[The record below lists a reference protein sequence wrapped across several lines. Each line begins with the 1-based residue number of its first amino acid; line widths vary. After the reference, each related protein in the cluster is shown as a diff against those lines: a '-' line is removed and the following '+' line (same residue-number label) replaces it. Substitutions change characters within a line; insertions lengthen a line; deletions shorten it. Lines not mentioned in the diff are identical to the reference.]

1 MEPELAAAWAVEPA
15 VLAGALLAL
24 GLFAQ
29 GFVRL
34 RRRGRRDHAP
44 VWRAVLFVLATTL
57 AVLALVSPLDAIGE
71 EELLSAHMLQHV
83 VIGDLVAALVVV
95 SLRGPLLFFL
105 LPPAALR
112 AVGRRRAVRGTLAF
126 LLRPQVSLGIWL
138 ATFAA
143 WHVPAA
149 YDSALGNPLV
159 HDLEHVTFMVAGIL
173 VWTQLVDP
181 ARRRALSGAG
191 QFGLA
196 LVVFAAGQALANTL
210 VFAPRP
216 LYPAYAGDG
225 ERLLGLSPYSDQAGA
240 GLIMMGEMVLTIG
253 TWTAYRLRAHFRPP
267 LALPETERHPFAL

>member
-1 MEPELAAAWAVEPA
+1 MDVRSGEAMMAFGDDLRVIAWNDAAVALTGIPPE
-15 VLAGALLAL
+15 
-24 GLFAQ
+24 
-29 GFVRL
+29 
-34 RRRGRRDHAP
+34 D
-44 VWRAVLFVLATTL
+44 
-57 AVLALVSPLDAIGE
+57 
-71 EELLSAHMLQHV
+71 
-83 VIGDLVAALVVV
+83 
-95 SLRGPLLFFL
+95 
-105 LPPAALR
+105 

-159 HDLEHVTFMVAGIL
+159 HDLEHVTFMLAGIL

-196 LVVFAAGQALANTL
+196 LV

-267 LALPETERHPFAL
+267 LALPETERHPLAL